1 MPTSKIT
8 KEKCIPGSY
17 VVIDCNICRCND
29 KGQIDNDRCTK
40 NECDPIK
47 VSNQRRNSKSG
58 QVYAKCKAKN
68 WYSFAPCQFCYCL
81 NNNKLMCNPG
91 TKSRTS
97 VKLGTYNFSVC
108 EADLL
113 KEATQL
119 SSHGKEG
126 ENILRL
132 KKDTK
137 TPVSTTEKTTK
148 KTAAKSNYKVID
160 LEIDEND
167 DNDDDDGKVEEQHV
181 KIKATQSKIEK
192 IDSQDFSESN
202 DESEIGE
209 EKFTKQPYAENDVER
224 NIDNDG
230 GRTEDRDDKN
240 EEGESGDVSEEE
252 MPDKLIGREAPLDV
266 EVKSSE
272 DESGPGMA
280 IKFDWNKEKK
290 LQSQEKLTANDKKPS
305 KKRKKSSKHD
315 GKKHGEETVDFD
327 LGKAIKNNLPMMVGQ
342 VLSNLRKSVN
352 LDSENDCEPGT
363 RIQVGCNVCHC
374 LKNKKMICTGN
385 KC

>member
-1 MPTSKIT
+1 MKGQSCHPHKIYNRDETICICNPDGRWPHKSCHDIFGSMPTSKIT

-17 VVIDCNICRCND
+17 VVIDCNICLCND
-29 KGQIDNDRCTK
+29 KGQIDNERCTK

-137 TPVSTTEKTTK
+137 TPVSTTEK
-148 KTAAKSNYKVID
+148 
-160 LEIDEND
+160 
-167 DNDDDDGKVEEQHV
+167 
-181 KIKATQSKIEK
+181 
-192 IDSQDFSESN
+192 
-202 DESEIGE
+202 
-209 EKFTKQPYAENDVER
+209 
-224 NIDNDG
+224 
-230 GRTEDRDDKN
+230 
-240 EEGESGDVSEEE
+240 
-252 MPDKLIGREAPLDV
+252 
-266 EVKSSE
+266 
-272 DESGPGMA
+272 
-280 IKFDWNKEKK
+280 
-290 LQSQEKLTANDKKPS
+290 
-305 KKRKKSSKHD
+305 
-315 GKKHGEETVDFD
+315 
-327 LGKAIKNNLPMMVGQ
+327 
-342 VLSNLRKSVN
+342 
-352 LDSENDCEPGT
+352 
-363 RIQVGCNVCHC
+363 
-374 LKNKKMICTGN
+374 
-385 KC
+385 